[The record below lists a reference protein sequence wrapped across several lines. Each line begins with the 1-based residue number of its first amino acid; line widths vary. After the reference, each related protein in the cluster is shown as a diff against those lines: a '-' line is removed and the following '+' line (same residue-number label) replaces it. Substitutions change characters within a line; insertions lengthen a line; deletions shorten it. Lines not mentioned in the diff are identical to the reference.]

1 MKIIEKKIL
10 PQFFNDILK
19 NNKRFEYRQD
29 DDNILPGDILILREW
44 DSLYTGRQIKTEVIY
59 VLRNVPQ
66 FLLPLNMCIIG
77 FNIID

>member
-29 DDNILPGDILILREW
+29 DDNILPGDMLILREW
-44 DSLYTGRQIKTEVIY
+44 DSLYTSRQIKTEVIY

-66 FLLPLNMCIIG
+66 FFLPLNMCIIG